1 MLLPLHHNIYLKQN
15 WMETLAVNG
24 VISGI
29 SYRKIGGVSGGVT
42 CGVDGGGSGGGIG
55 VAHQFTM

>member
-1 MLLPLHHNIYLKQN
+1 
-15 WMETLAVNG
+15 METLAVHG

-55 VAHQFTM
+55 VAHQFAM

>member
-1 MLLPLHHNIYLKQN
+1 MH
-15 WMETLAVNG
+15 G